1 MTSEENMNNKNDNT
15 KTKQEYCQID
25 STKQNKNS
33 VSQGVKFQPHITP
46 NYTFLFI
53 FMFLFLTY
61 VGEGCIFPK
70 HWFIFTFNP
79 MYNMIE
85 EFSLSQI
92 KTSE

>member
-15 KTKQEYCQID
+15 KTEQEYCQID

-70 HWFIFTFNP
+70 SPISKQTCINRLF
-79 MYNMIE
+79 
-85 EFSLSQI
+85 
-92 KTSE
+92 